1 MNRIKVIHRL
11 NVMKCMLRSFEQAE
25 NFKKINRKHMQLFQQ
40 NKSTLNS
47 LKEKPFKLEKDIQ
60 KIVESNLDQISGY
73 RFIKSEFVIKNSRID
88 SLAFDEENR
97 SFVIIEYKRD
107 RNYSV
112 VDQGVSY
119 LNLMLEYKADFIIEY
134 NESQKQN
141 LKRSDVDWSQS
152 KVVFIAPSFT
162 DFQRQSSNFKDLP
175 IELWEIKQ
183 FDNDIIVINPIKKS
197 QSAPS
202 IKQVQ
207 TKNESDIGKIVEEIK
222 VYAEEDHLSGKSEEI
237 IELYETYKNAI
248 LNLASDIEV
257 YPKKM
262 YIAFKKDK
270 NIADVHI
277 QQKGLKIWINI
288 HKGGLDDPKN
298 LTNDV
303 SCKGHWGNG
312 DYEIIVS
319 DTSNLEYIMSLIKQ
333 VID

>member
-1 MNRIKVIHRL
+1 
-11 NVMKCMLRSFEQAE
+11 
-25 NFKKINRKHMQLFQQ
+25 MQLFLQ
-40 NKSTLNS
+40 NKGNIKD

-60 KIVESNLDQISGY
+60 EIVENNLNQVLGY
-73 RFIKSEFVIKNSRID
+73 QFIKTEFKIKNNRID
-88 SLAFDEENR
+88 TLAFDEENR

-119 LNLMLEYKADFIIEY
+119 LNLMLEYKADFIVEY

-152 KVVFIAPSFT
+152 KVIFIAPSFT

-207 TKNESDIGKIVEEIK
+207 AKEKSDIGKVVDEIK
-222 VYAEEDHLSGKSEEI
+222 VYTEEDHLIGKPEEI
-237 IELYETYKNAI
+237 IELYENFKNAI
-248 LNLASDIEV
+248 LNLTPDIEIL
-257 YPKKM
+257 PKKK
-262 YIAFKKDK
+262 YIAFKKNK
-270 NIADVHI
+270 NIADIHI
-277 QQKGLKIWINI
+277 QQKGLKIWINL
-288 HKGGLDDPKN
+288 HKGNLDDPKN
-298 LTNDV
+298 LATDV
-303 SCKGHWGNG
+303 SSKGHWGNG
-312 DYEIIVS
+312 DYEITVS
-319 DTSNLEYIMSLIKQ
+319 DTLNMEYIMSLIKQ
-333 VID
+333 AIN